1 MYCIGLKYHSVIRRA
16 QKDLYF
22 EYNVSSIELELLTS
36 LSMLILETGKI
47 YHGRE
52 KIMRRALKPVKS
64 AQFYA
69 AMYSIVNKE
78 LVIIR
83 TQRADKIESLTLSI
97 EGLTILERFNLRIE
111 ELQEE
116 NERKNKQDKSI
127 NDIIKGTY
135 N

>member
-116 NERKNKQDKSI
+116 NERKNKQDKSRI
-127 NDIIKGTY
+127 AY
-135 N
+135 